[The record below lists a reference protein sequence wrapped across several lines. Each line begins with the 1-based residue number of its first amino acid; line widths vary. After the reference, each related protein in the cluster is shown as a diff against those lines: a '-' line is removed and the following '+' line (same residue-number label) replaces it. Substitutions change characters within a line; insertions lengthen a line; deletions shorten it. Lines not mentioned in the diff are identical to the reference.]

1 MAFTENSAAATDA
14 FVRRHIGPR
23 PEETAAMLKL
33 LGYADL
39 DAMVDAAVPGP
50 IRLGRALQLP
60 AARTEHE
67 ALAALKDIA
76 SQNQV
81 CRSYIGMGYY
91 DCITPAVIQRNV
103 LENPGWYTQY
113 TPYQAE
119 ISQGRL
125 EALLNF
131 QTMVADLTALD
142 VANAS
147 LLDEATACAEAM
159 TMCHRLKD
167 ERNVFFVSET
177 CHPQNIAV
185 VRTRARALGIEIVVG
200 NPGQYSFTDKVFG
213 ALVQYPD
220 TFGAI
225 DDYTGFAEKAH
236 AAGALVTVATDL
248 LALTL
253 IKPPGEFG
261 ADIAVGSAQRFGV
274 PLGYGGPHAAFF
286 ATRDEFKRQMPG
298 RLVGVSKDSRGRPAL
313 RLALGTREQHI
324 RREKATSNICTAQA
338 LLASMASMYAVY
350 HGPDGLKAIAS
361 RVHKLTSILA
371 AGLEKLGF
379 NAGQAGSLS
388 CFDTIT
394 IALGDKRA
402 ADIVKTARAHRMNFR
417 EIDGHTLGISLDE
430 TTGESDVVEI
440 WQVFKG
446 NKAIGF
452 TIDEVA
458 ADLIS
463 TGLQPGVKKN
473 DGKPAVS
480 TASSSARETV
490 NTVSI
495 SATSNTGLKPGAN
508 ENKITSRF
516 IRATPFLTHKVFHSY
531 HSETEM
537 LRYLKRLESRDLSL
551 TASMIPLGSCT
562 MKLNAA
568 AEMLPVSWP
577 EFAKLHPFAPLQQ
590 ARGYQV
596 LFENLENWLAEITG
610 FAGIS
615 LQPNA
620 GSQGEYTGLLVIRAY
635 HESRKESHRTVCL
648 IPSSAH
654 GTNPASAV
662 MAGLKVVAVACD
674 QDGNIDVADLRAKAE
689 AHKKDLACLMVTYP
703 STHGVFEESIKEICK
718 IVHANGG
725 QVYMDGA
732 NLNAQ
737 VGLCRPADM
746 GADVG
751 HLNLHKTFAI
761 PHGGGGPG
769 VGPIGVAKHLIQFIP
784 GHGVVDP
791 MVGRDVP
798 IAPSTNETSG
808 AQGTAR
814 PTHIGPVSA
823 APWGSAGILPVSW
836 MYIALMGADGLTE
849 ATKVA
854 ILNANYIAK
863 RLENYFPT
871 LYRGHGRHSDP
882 LPPDA
887 SPSPNP
893 EAPERRGLGGRG
905 CGLVAHECILDLRRF
920 KSVTAE
926 DVAKRL
932 MDYGFHAPTLSW
944 PVAGTLMVEPTESEA
959 KAELDRFCEAM
970 IAIHAEMAAIESGA
984 ADKQDNLLKNAPH
997 TADQIASDN
1006 WTRPYSRE
1014 AAVFPVK
1021 SLRDYK
1027 FWPAVGRVDN
1037 VYGDRNPVCS
1047 CAGMDTYVS

>member
-1 MAFTENSAAATDA
+1 MALTDNSTGTSDP

-23 PEETAAMLKL
+23 PADAGEMLKQ
-33 LGYADL
+33 LGYASL
-39 DAMVDAAVPGP
+39 DAMIDDAVPKQ
-50 IRLGRALQLP
+50 IRLARPLQLP
-60 AARTEHE
+60 AARNEHE
-67 ALAALKDIA
+67 ALAALKEIA

-81 CRSYIGMGYY
+81 CRSFIGMGYY

-142 VANAS
+142 IANAS

-159 TMCHRLKD
+159 TMCHRLAD
-167 ERNVFFVSET
+167 GRNIFFVSET
-177 CHPQNIAV
+177 CHPQNIEV
-185 VRTRARALGIEIVVG
+185 IQTRAKALGIEVVVSSHEHF
-200 NPGQYSFTDKVFG
+200 SFTEKVFG

-225 DDYTGFAEKAH
+225 HDYSGFAEKAH
-236 AAGALVTVATDL
+236 AAGALLTVTTDL

-253 IKPPGEFG
+253 LKPPGEFG

-274 PLGYGGPHAAFF
+274 PPGYGGPHAAFF

-298 RLVGVSKDSRGRPAL
+298 RLVGVSRDSRGKPAL

-338 LLASMASMYAVY
+338 LLANMASMYAVY
-350 HGPDGLKAIAS
+350 HGPEGLKKIAQ
-361 RVHKLTSILA
+361 RIHALTGILA
-371 AGLEKLGF
+371 AGLEKLGYRVGQASSLSGRRG
-379 NAGQAGSLS
+379 NENSQAGSLTH
-388 CFDTIT
+388 FDTIT

-402 ADIVKTARAHRMNFR
+402 ADIVKLAEAHRMNFR
-417 EIDGHTLGISLDE
+417 LIDDHTLGISLDE
-430 TTGESDVVEI
+430 ATSESDVVEI

-452 TIDEVA
+452 TVTDVA
-458 ADLIS
+458 DPASRIPHPASRTS
-463 TGLQPGVKKN
+463 T
-473 DGKPAVS
+473 
-480 TASSSARETV
+480 
-490 NTVSI
+490 
-495 SATSNTGLKPGAN
+495 
-508 ENKITSRF
+508 
-516 IRATPFLTHKVFHSY
+516 FLTHKVFNSY

-537 LRYLKRLESRDLSL
+537 LRYIKRLESRDLSL

-568 AEMLPVSWP
+568 AEMFPISWP
-577 EFAKLHPFAPLQQ
+577 EFAKLHPFAPLKQ
-590 ARGYQV
+590 ARGYQI
-596 LFENLENWLAEITG
+596 LFQNLEDWLAEITG

-620 GSQGEYTGLLVIRAY
+620 GSQGEYAGQLVIRAY
-635 HESRKESHRTVCL
+635 HESRGETHRNVCL
-648 IPSSAH
+648 IPTSAH

-674 QDGNIDVADLRAKAE
+674 KDGNIDVADLRAKAE

-703 STHGVFEESIKEICK
+703 STHGVFEETIREICE
-718 IVHANGG
+718 IIHANGG

-732 NLNAQ
+732 NMNAQ
-737 VGLCRPADM
+737 VGLCRPADI
-746 GADVG
+746 GADVC
-751 HLNLHKTFAI
+751 HLNLHKTFCI

-769 VGPIGVAKHLIQFIP
+769 VGPIGVAKHLVEFLP
-784 GHGVVDP
+784 GHSVVSSS
-791 MVGRDVP
+791 R
-798 IAPSTNETSG
+798 I
-808 AQGTAR
+808 TA
-814 PTHIGPVSA
+814 VSA
-823 APWGSAGILPVSW
+823 APWGSAGILPISW
-836 MYIALMGADGLTE
+836 MYIAMMGADGLTE
-849 ATKVA
+849 ATKFA

-871 LYRGHGRHSDP
+871 LYRGHG
-882 LPPDA
+882 
-887 SPSPNP
+887 N
-893 EAPERRGLGGRG
+893 
-905 CGLVAHECILDLRRF
+905 LVAHECILDLRQF
-920 KSVTAE
+920 KNVTAE

-944 PVAGTLMVEPTESEA
+944 PVAGTLMVEPTESES
-959 KAELDRFCEAM
+959 KFELDRFCDAM
-970 IAIHAEMAAIESGA
+970 ISIHGEMQAIESGA
-984 ADKQDNLLKNAPH
+984 ADRQNNLLKNAPH
-997 TADQIASDN
+997 TADMVAADN
-1006 WTRPYSRE
+1006 WDRPYPRE
-1014 AAVFPVK
+1014 SAAFPVK

-1027 FWPAVGRVDN
+1027 FWPAVGRIDN
-1037 VYGDRNPVCS
+1037 VYGDRNPICT